1 MQKKGHA
8 YELHRLSITKRCIRL
23 AVHKHI
29 YLVIA
34 SHITAAAATP
44 AVYIGK
50 SKESKCKE

>member
-34 SHITAAAATP
+34 SHAAAP
-44 AVYIGK
+44 AEYIGK